1 MEQLVQQTNCNLAIC
16 LIKLDQ
22 WDKAREN
29 LFEASKGKDL
39 KTKSKA
45 LYWLTKYYLNKA

>member
-22 WDKAREN
+22 WDKARVN
-29 LFEASKGKDL
+29 LLEASKGKDQ
-39 KTKSKA
+39 KTKSKG
-45 LYWLTKYYLNKA
+45 LYWLTKYYIRKT